1 MNLLE
6 YTCGHCKGRFMSERP
21 DEEAKHELKDLFDT
35 TLEETECVILCE
47 DCWRKLVRVETDS

>member
-1 MNLLE
+1 
-6 YTCGHCKGRFMSERP
+6 MSERP